1 MKFSKPINR
10 EVDING
16 TSYILSLSDTGV
28 EFRVK
33 GKRKATRVDWPQVL
47 ELAGGEQGAS
57 QRSTSGAEAAPQV
70 NAQAQ
75 ERMQQIF
82 EPQTGRGAQT
92 GEGDGDENEDR
103 SRTATAS
110 ERGTES

>member
-28 EFRVK
+28 EFRIK

-47 ELAGGEQGAS
+47 ELAGAEQGAS
-57 QRSTSGAEAAPQV
+57 QRSTSGAE
-70 NAQAQ
+70 AQ

-82 EPQTGRGAQT
+82 EPQTGRDTQT
-92 GEGDGDENEDR
+92 GEGDENEDR